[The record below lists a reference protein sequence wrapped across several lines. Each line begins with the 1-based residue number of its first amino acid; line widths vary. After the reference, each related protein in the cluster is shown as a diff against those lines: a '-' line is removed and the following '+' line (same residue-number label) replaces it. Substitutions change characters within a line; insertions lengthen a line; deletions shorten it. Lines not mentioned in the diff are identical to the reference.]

1 MPVNHK
7 INSVLPLPEA
17 FGEQV
22 LSESLSLVYKEKGG
36 GQSPSPNDARLRQ
49 EVRWSSL
56 RAVQPPMPV
65 NHKIN
70 SVLPLPESFGEQV
83 LSE

>member
-1 MPVNHK
+1 MALAGVQRNR
-7 INSVLPLPEA
+7 E
-17 FGEQV
+17 E
-22 LSESLSLVYKEKGG
+22 
-36 GQSPSPNDARLRQ
+36 GQLPSPNDVRLLQSYRK
-49 EVRWSSL
+49 SSC

-70 SVLPLPESFGEQV
+70 SVLPLPEAFGEHL